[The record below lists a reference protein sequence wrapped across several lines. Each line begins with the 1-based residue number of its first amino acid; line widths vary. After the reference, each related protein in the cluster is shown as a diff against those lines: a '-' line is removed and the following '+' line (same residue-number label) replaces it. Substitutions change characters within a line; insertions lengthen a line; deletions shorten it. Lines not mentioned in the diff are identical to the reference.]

1 MADTGSES
9 ADSRFT
15 GSPIEA
21 RVTRHAG
28 GQHLV
33 YRVDRLN
40 QATKSSGRAIISSFE
55 GPVLAFYGFGQIW
68 VTHRKVRR
76 INSWWLRLPRIGSQ
90 RLSDLVDRLEPD
102 IFAFLQVIR
111 KLDLSGT
118 LVIERFS
125 LEFHW
130 TVRPGQSEKHFAD
143 NVGHENAL
151 ESAFHELSRHFAR
164 WQLVGEEGVD
174 DTAIG
179 DVVVESRFSK
189 KKQ

>member
-1 MADTGSES
+1 MADTGPDSS
-9 ADSRFT
+9 DSRPQA
-15 GSPIEA
+15 GPIEA

-28 GQHLV
+28 GNHLV

-40 QATKSSGRAIISSFE
+40 QPLKSAGRAILSSFE

-76 INSWWLRLPRIGSQ
+76 INGWWLRLPRVGSK

-102 IFAFLQVIR
+102 LFAFLQIIKR
-111 KLDLSGT
+111 LDLQGT
-118 LVIERFS
+118 LIVERFS

-130 TVRPGQSEKHFAD
+130 TVRPGQSEKHFSD

-151 ESAFHELSRHFAR
+151 ETAFHELSKHFSR

-179 DVVVESRFSK
+179 DVVVESRFGTK
-189 KKQ
+189 RK